1 MTPKSKPACRPEQLY
16 HVNNHTDS
24 SQWTYTY
31 CDCGMWQVPPG
42 LGDMEVKPHPIQCVK
57 IADGAVM
64 HVNSMPVGLDGSHS
78 RYCDCGKYV
87 LAPQHYEGHYEKEEP
102 MTAPNMTGGWKMLD
116 RDEYPDPVITWVVQ
130 LPNGEYLEDTKA
142 RGSTPTHRIFTDI
155 RDAKE
160 IVISM
165 MLKAKEIGIDDYKPV
180 IITRSVEHQVH
191 KRHSVNQEHTDWIE
205 DNARTLRGEMGA

>member
-1 MTPKSKPACRPEQLY
+1 MPKSKPACRPLKHFQLQPFPPVEGPNDLPITAATL

-24 SQWTYTY
+24 SQWTY
-31 CDCGMWQVPPG
+31 
-42 LGDMEVKPHPIQCVK
+42 
-57 IADGAVM
+57 
-64 HVNSMPVGLDGSHS
+64 S
-78 RYCDCGKYV
+78 YCDCGKYLV
-87 LAPQHYEGHYEKEEP
+87 TPQHSIVIHKEEP
-102 MTAPNMTGGWKMLD
+102 MTAPDMTGGWKMLD

-165 MLKAKEIGIDDYKPV
+165 MLKAKEIGIDNYKPV

-191 KRHSVNQEHTDWIE
+191 KRHSVNEEHTNWIE